1 MAEAINFLTYPDIS
15 IICVDIQTLN
25 NDEWN
30 ETNPRVVIEVLSPST
45 KNYSRGDKFMLYRS
59 IPILQEYILVDS
71 LSVHLKPGILMKR
84 QSGIK
89 RL

>member
-30 ETNPRVVIEVLSPST
+30 VTDPRVVIEVLSSFN
-45 KNYSRGDKFMLYRS
+45 KNYNRGDKFMLYRS
-59 IPILQEYILVDS
+59 IPTLQEYILVDS
-71 LSVHLKPGILMKR
+71 LSVHVEAWYINEKAIGN
-84 QSGIK
+84 
-89 RL
+89 